1 MEFEERT
8 IKVII
13 DTARCPDCISKAC
26 IAACKVYDR
35 GILQLNDGKPSVSHL
50 SPEEVKRRGTECLAC
65 EYACWQRGNNA
76 IRIEIPIKG
85 LSDYL
90 RKRNLK

>member
-13 DTARCPDCISKAC
+13 DTTKCPDCSSKAC
-26 IAACKVYDR
+26 VDACQVYDR
-35 GILQLNDGKPSVSHL
+35 GILQLSDGKPSVSHL

-65 EYACWQRGNNA
+65 EYACWQLGNNA
-76 IRIEIPIKG
+76 IRIEVPIKG
-85 LSDYL
+85 LDEYL
-90 RKRNLK
+90 RKRNLR

>member
-8 IKVII
+8 IKIII
-13 DTARCPDCISKAC
+13 DTTKCPDCMSKVC
-26 IAACKVYDR
+26 IEACKVYSR
-35 GILQLNDGKPSVSHL
+35 GLLQLSDGMPSVSHL
-50 SPEEVKRRGTECLAC
+50 SLEEVKRRGTECLAC

-85 LSDYL
+85 LADYV
-90 RKRNLK
+90 RGHSLK